1 MQAPKNKNVRWWML
15 SLVFLATT
23 INYLDRQVMGLLKPT
38 LEAEFHWDEKDYS
51 YIVMAFTATYAFG
64 YLAMGRFID
73 RVGTKI
79 GYGVSLVVWSLASI
93 GHGFV
98 KNTLGFLV
106 ARGIL
111 GLSEAGNFPAAVK
124 SVAEWFPK
132 KERALATGIF
142 NSGATIGAIL
152 APLLVP
158 IILNLY
164 GWQET
169 FIWIGAIGLVWIVL
183 WWKYYN
189 TPDKSKYLSSV
200 EREYILSDQ
209 REDQL
214 KEEPGKV
221 SIKELLKYKVTWSF
235 IVGKV
240 FSDPIWYFFMFWL
253 PAFFADVFHMDLT
266 KPSLPLI
273 IIYGGTT
280 IGSIGGGYLS
290 GFLIKKGWT
299 IGRAR
304 MFTMLLFALMVI
316 PVMFSKYVTNMWL
329 ITLVIALATAAHQG
343 WGANLMTTVG
353 DKLPNKYV
361 SSVIGIG
368 GMAGSVAGI
377 IFPLFIGIVLDTFK
391 KAGNINGGYN
401 IIFFIAGIS
410 YILAWTIIWFLNRD
424 KKKLSELSSQ

>member
-1 MQAPKNKNVRWWML
+1 MNTPKQNLRWWML

-79 GYGVSLVVWSLASI
+79 GYAVSLLVWSLASI

-98 KNTLGFLV
+98 KNTIGFLI
-106 ARGIL
+106 ARSTL

-142 NSGATIGAIL
+142 NSGATVGAIL
-152 APLLVP
+152 APILVP
-158 IILNLY
+158 FFLGHF

-169 FIWIGAIGLVWIVL
+169 FVWIGGIGLIWIVL
-183 WWKYYN
+183 WWKFYN
-189 TPDKSKYLSSV
+189 APEKSKNLSS
-200 EREYILSDQ
+200 EELAFIKSDQ
-209 REDQL
+209 EKEVSTEKTKVPL
-214 KEEPGKV
+214 KE
-221 SIKELLKYKVTWSF
+221 LFKYKVTWSF

-240 FSDPIWYFFMFWL
+240 LSDPIWYFFMFWL
-253 PAFFADVFHMDLT
+253 PAYFADVFKMDLT
-266 KPSLPLI
+266 KPSIPLI
-273 IIYGGTT
+273 IIYSGTT

-290 GFLIKKGWT
+290 GWLIRKGWT

-304 MFTMLLFALMVI
+304 MVTMLLFALMVV
-316 PVMFSKYVTNMWL
+316 PVMFSKYVTSMWM
-329 ITLVIALATAAHQG
+329 ITVVIAFATAAHQG
-343 WGANLMTTVG
+343 WGANLMTTVS
-353 DKLPNKYV
+353 DKLPTKYV

-368 GMAGSVAGI
+368 GMAGSIAGI
-377 IFPLFIGIVLDTFK
+377 FFPLFIGIILDTFK

-410 YILAWTIIWFLNRD
+410 YILAWGIIWFIN
-424 KKKLSELSSQ
+424 KFSPKNKS

>member
-1 MQAPKNKNVRWWML
+1 ML

-79 GYGVSLVVWSLASI
+79 GYAVSLLVWSLASI

-98 KNTLGFLV
+98 KNTIGFLI
-106 ARGIL
+106 ARSTL

-142 NSGATIGAIL
+142 NSGATVGAIL
-152 APLLVP
+152 APILVP
-158 IILNLY
+158 FFLGHF

-169 FIWIGAIGLVWIVL
+169 FVWIGGIGLIWIVL
-183 WWKYYN
+183 WWKFYN
-189 TPDKSKYLSSV
+189 APEKSKNLSS
-200 EREYILSDQ
+200 EELAFIKSDQ
-209 REDQL
+209 EKEVSTEITKVPL
-214 KEEPGKV
+214 KE
-221 SIKELLKYKVTWSF
+221 LFKYKVTWSF

-240 FSDPIWYFFMFWL
+240 LSDPIWYFFMFWL
-253 PAFFADVFHMDLT
+253 PAYFADVFKMDLT
-266 KPSLPLI
+266 KPSIPLI
-273 IIYGGTT
+273 IIYSGTT

-290 GFLIKKGWT
+290 GWLIRKGWT

-304 MFTMLLFALMVI
+304 MVTMLLFALMVV
-316 PVMFSKYVTNMWL
+316 PVMFSKYVTSMWM
-329 ITLVIALATAAHQG
+329 ITVVIAFATAAHQG
-343 WGANLMTTVG
+343 WGANLMTTVS
-353 DKLPNKYV
+353 DKLPTKYV

-368 GMAGSVAGI
+368 GMAGSIAGI
-377 IFPLFIGIVLDTFK
+377 FFPLFIGIILDTFK

-401 IIFFIAGIS
+401 IIFFIAGVS
-410 YILAWTIIWFLNRD
+410 YILAWGIIWFIN
-424 KKKLSELSSQ
+424 KSSPKNKS